1 MNGIIKKS
9 RELQTIEKIL
19 YESGHLADISL
30 LDVDR
35 TISEGEILISATV
48 RSDDML
54 DQLIVND
61 LAASL
66 EEELNQPLILEI
78 ITLPIIRSE

>member
-1 MNGIIKKS
+1 M
-9 RELQTIEKIL
+9 
-19 YESGHLADISL
+19 
-30 LDVDR
+30 
-35 TISEGEILISATV
+35 LISATV

-54 DQLIVND
+54 DQQIVND